1 MRRDINT
8 ECAGR
13 WAQILINVI
22 GIPEQYFSGRHCD
35 CIICGDE
42 KKHARWEPKKEFWI
56 CTKCGT
62 TQPAK
67 IAMHWT
73 GESFKNVVKIIRN
86 ERPDKME
93 PIKQTDDTAKNLA
106 RIEKIKKGLK
116 PINGDCPAS
125 LYLAKRGI
133 TVLPEKDCYFHPG
146 VEYWKDGIKAIYPAI
161 VSVFRNLEGKGAT
174 FHITYLT
181 PDGKKAEVESP
192 KKILPVVFPLSGC
205 AIQLFK
211 PRSGV
216 LAVAEG
222 IENILAVFQDQGIQ
236 GWAAGNSGQLASLVL
251 PNDVVELWI
260 YADPDYA
267 GMEAAFKLAA
277 RYSKLKVFVT
287 WPDGLAGMVQWSS
300 HKQDFLDWLIVQN
313 HQKQSE
319 T

>member
-1 MRRDINT
+1 
-8 ECAGR
+8 
-13 WAQILINVI
+13 
-22 GIPEQYFSGRHCD
+22 
-35 CIICGDE
+35 
-42 KKHARWEPKKEFWI
+42 
-56 CTKCGT
+56 
-62 TQPAK
+62 
-67 IAMHWT
+67 
-73 GESFKNVVKIIRN
+73 
-86 ERPDKME
+86 ME
-93 PIKQTDDTAKNLA
+93 PIKQTDDTVKNLA

-192 KKILPVVFPLSGC
+192 KKIIPVVFPLSGC

-222 IENILAVFQDQGIQ
+222 IENILAVFQDQGIP

-287 WPDGLAGMVQWSS
+287 WPDGLAGMAQWSS